1 MIRRVRLLLR
11 SESGLA
17 VPVVMGTMVV
27 MSLLAAGLLST
38 ALRSASGAQSDT
50 SSKRALA
57 AAEAGLQTAAL
68 RIRKLNPSGT
78 MCMVTPSTANP
89 TGAVAP
95 TPVTGQTAADGTCP
109 ASTPESIGAGA
120 TFTYWVTPRGAT
132 CALTPGTAIAVN
144 DRCITSLG
152 VVNGVR
158 RRIQERVESGPN
170 YPFSKAGVQ
179 GTEKVTLTNNV
190 TIDKTDVGSNG
201 PITLTG
207 SPSQVRV
214 TAGNGMLG
222 EVRPYV
228 PGPPG
233 GTVIRTG
240 TTSIAGG
247 IVNAISRY
255 ELTQP
260 DFGPTLTPA
269 QGGPPTGTNDN
280 GLIGPALQSQGIV
293 ASAWNASTRVLS
305 IPANKTFI
313 LPIGKYNLCSFT
325 MASGSTMNMANNTA
339 KATIYLDSP
348 LRNPAGAGCATGTGK
363 AVMTNAKMNN
373 GVSDRNIWFWVY
385 GTVQPPG
392 ALPAD
397 SASDIQMLSGSHID
411 AVWYAPYSRFYASTN
426 ITVHGAV
433 AAREVVMQN
442 SVTAG
447 FDVAVAQEIGPG
459 AGPVSRRGWF
469 ECRAVAPVAADP
481 ESGC

>member
-27 MSLLAAGLLST
+27 MSLLASGLLAT
-38 ALRSASGAQSDT
+38 ALRSASGAQGDT
-50 SSKRALA
+50 NAKRALA
-57 AAEAGLQTAAL
+57 AADAGLQTAKL
-68 RIRKLNPSGT
+68 RLRKLNPTGT
-78 MCMVTPSTANP
+78 MCMATPTVSNP
-89 TGAVAP
+89 TGAVFPSPA
-95 TPVTGQTAADGTCP
+95 TVDGTCP

-170 YPFSKAGVQ
+170 YPFSKAGIQ
-179 GTEKVTLTNNV
+179 GTEKVTLTNDV
-190 TIDKTDVGSNG
+190 LIDKTDVGSNG

-207 SPSQVRV
+207 TPTQVRV
-214 TAGNGMLG
+214 TAGGGVLG
-222 EVRPYV
+222 QVKPYV

-233 GTVIRTG
+233 GTVTRTG
-240 TTSIAGG
+240 STTIAGG
-247 IVNAISRY
+247 IVNATSPY
-255 ELTQP
+255 GLTQP
-260 DFGPTLTPA
+260 DFGPTLTPF

-293 ASAWNASTRVLS
+293 ASAWNAGTRVLS
-305 IPANKTFI
+305 IPASKTFI
-313 LPIGKYNLCSFT
+313 LPPGTYNLCSFT
-325 MASGSTMNMANNTA
+325 MASGSTMNMANSTA

-392 ALPAD
+392 ALPVD
-397 SASDIQMLSGSHID
+397 TSSDIQMLSGSHID
-411 AVWYAPYSRFYASTN
+411 AVWYAPYSRFYANGTGGK

-442 SVTAG
+442 RVEAG

-469 ECRAVAPVAADP
+469 ECKAVAPVVADP